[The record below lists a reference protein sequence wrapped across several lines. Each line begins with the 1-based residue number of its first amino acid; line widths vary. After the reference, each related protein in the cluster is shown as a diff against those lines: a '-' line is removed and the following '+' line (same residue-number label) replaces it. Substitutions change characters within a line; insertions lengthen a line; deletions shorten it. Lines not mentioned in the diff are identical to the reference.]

1 MAADPIIEADGLGIR
16 FVRNRRR
23 QLRLRE
29 FFIRPGGRGTDG
41 RSADDGRFWPLRY
54 VSFRV

>member
-1 MAADPIIEADGLGIR
+1 MAAPIIEADGLGIR

-29 FFIRPGGRGTDG
+29 LFIHRGARGALPGQ
-41 RSADDGRFWPLRY
+41 FWPLRD
-54 VSFRV
+54 VSFTVQPG